1 MTTPAVREHQSPLEV
16 VLLDVHA
23 TLADLLVA
31 ADEQHAAV
39 VDHDRDR
46 LENVTRQQEQ
56 LSVRLAR
63 AEAKRLLAS
72 GSNTVVPDWFDF
84 YNQTRLH
91 GFEGYALLRGGNTVA
106 AVGELQVALASL
118 GPSAIKQR
126 TVFLADLATAS
137 VQHGDVDRAC
147 DLAIEAATA
156 LTTRRYAT
164 CVNRLRDFRSTLRP
178 YANARAVHDLDRAM
192 VEL

>member
-46 LENVTRQQEQ
+46 LENVTRQQER

-63 AEAKRLLAS
+63 AEAKRLEVLNGVPLLEAVTALPTGRALSVSISTKVLQLKERQAQTASLLEQSIDLAS
-72 GSNTVVPDWFDF
+72 
-84 YNQTRLH
+84 QTLNFLQRLV
-91 GFEGYALLRGGNTVA
+91 TP
-106 AVGELQVALASL
+106 
-118 GPSAIKQR
+118 PSAAYGARGI
-126 TVFLADLATAS
+126 AAS
-137 VQHGDVDRAC
+137 RQSVLVDSRA
-147 DLAIEAATA
+147 
-156 LTTRRYAT
+156 
-164 CVNRLRDFRSTLRP
+164 
-178 YANARAVHDLDRAM
+178 
-192 VEL
+192 